1 MQWSQMNNAQR
12 AFLTQ
17 HAQWRPV
24 FDNTGAL
31 RRHEPFNAYAKVI
44 VAAKRLDRDAD
55 EARKRNATT
64 GNAAIVAAYLAGGGE
79 VRRPKVTRCQAA
91 YGAGE
96 LTRKRAGA
104 LPMQFYRTGGSIG

>member
-1 MQWSQMNNAQR
+1 MRWSAMTNAQR

-24 FDNTGAL
+24 YDNTGAL
-31 RRHEPFNAYAKVI
+31 KRHEPFNAHARVI
-44 VAAKRLDRDAD
+44 VAAKRIDRDEA
-55 EARKRNATT
+55 EARKREHTATNAS
-64 GNAAIVAAYLAGGGE
+64 IVAAYLASGGK
-79 VRRPKVTRCQAA
+79 VRRPKGDKVGTA

-104 LPMQFYRTGGSIG
+104 LAMQFYRTGGSIG